1 MADQVARLAVRNWAL
16 WQLPNRAL
24 IGYILAVDLVAVGGV
39 ATALVLRPIPS
50 TNVAPFLLLTTCLL
64 VYTELSMPIERL
76 RRVARPFVDLNAVW
90 MFAAILLLHPVLSAV
105 VIAVSYSVQWVRLRP
120 TPLFRM
126 ISSASAT
133 IVASYAACA
142 FSLVV
147 GIEPFERMPRD
158 VVSFGLVVSCGLVY
172 LIVNS
177 IISTLLIYF
186 STLPGRI
193 TGAMAT
199 AGEYALEAAT
209 VGLGIMLAWAL
220 VDWPVV
226 LVLIVGITLVLHR
239 SVLIRQL
246 RDQARTDPKTGLL
259 NSASWSKDA
268 TGQLNRGHGAALL
281 MLDLDNF
288 KSINDRYGHL
298 IGDKHLKGV
307 ADVLR
312 AEVRV
317 TDMVGR
323 FGGEEFVI
331 LLPDTSQE
339 DAMAIAERIRRKVEG
354 FAVDGFGTVTVSV
367 GVAAHPD
374 HGTTLDEVVNAADVA
389 LLAAKT
395 AGRNRTLLFAA
406 PPVDGW

>member
-1 MADQVARLAVRNWAL
+1 MADQIARLAVRHWAL
-16 WQLPNRAL
+16 WQLPKRAL
-24 IGYILAVDLVAVGGV
+24 VAYVLAVELAAVAGV
-39 ATALVLRPIPS
+39 VAALVLIPIPS
-50 TNVAPFLLLTTCLL
+50 SNLAPFLLLTSCIL
-64 VYTELSMPIERL
+64 VYSELSMPIERL

-90 MFAAILLLHPVLSAV
+90 MFAGILLLHPALSAV
-105 VIAVSYSVQWVRLRP
+105 VIAVSYAVQWVRLRP
-120 TPLFRM
+120 VPPFRLFF
-126 ISSASAT
+126 SASAT
-133 IVASYAACA
+133 IAASYAACA
-142 FSLVV
+142 FSRVTDPV
-147 GIEPFERMPRD
+147 PFERMPRD
-158 VVSFGLVVSCGLVY
+158 VASFGLVVGAGLVF
-172 LIVNS
+172 LVVNS
-177 IISTLLIYF
+177 IITTTFHYF
-186 STLPGRI
+186 AAGHRRI
-193 TGAMAT
+193 TDALAT
-199 AGEYALEAAT
+199 GVEHALEAAT
-209 VGLGIMLAWAL
+209 VALGIMLAWAL
-220 VDWPVV
+220 VDWPIV
-226 LVLIVGITLVLHR
+226 LVLIIGITLVLHR

-268 TGQLNRGHGAALL
+268 AVQLERKQNSALL

-331 LLPDTSQE
+331 LLPETSQE
-339 DAMAIAERIRRKVEG
+339 DAIAIAERIRRKVEG

-374 HGTTLDEVVNAADVA
+374 HGTTLEEVVNAADVA
-389 LLAAKT
+389 MLAAKT

-406 PPVDGW
+406 PGA

>member
-1 MADQVARLAVRNWAL
+1 MLAVELLAATGIVAAL
-16 WQLPNRAL
+16 AL
-24 IGYILAVDLVAVGGV
+24 I
-39 ATALVLRPIPS
+39 PIPS
-50 TNVAPFLLLTTCLL
+50 ANLAPFLLLTSCIL
-64 VYTELSMPIERL
+64 VYSELSMPIERL

-90 MFAAILLLHPVLSAV
+90 MFAGILLLHPALSAV
-105 VIAVSYSVQWVRLRP
+105 VIAVSFTVQWIRLRP
-120 TPLFRM
+120 VPMFRLIFSM
-126 ISSASAT
+126 SAT

-142 FSLVV
+142 FSRVTDPV
-147 GIEPFERMPRD
+147 PFERMTRD
-158 VVSFGLVVSCGLVY
+158 AASFGLVVGAGLVF
-172 LIVNS
+172 LVVSAVITAVFH
-177 IISTLLIYF
+177 YF
-186 STLPGRI
+186 TAGHRRI
-193 TGAMAT
+193 AGSVAT
-199 AGEYALEAAT
+199 AGEQALEAAT
-209 VGLGIMLAWAL
+209 VALGILLAWAL
-220 VDWPVV
+220 VDWPIV
-226 LVLIVGITLVLHR
+226 LVLIIGITLVLHR

-259 NSASWSKDA
+259 NSATWAKDA
-268 TGQLNRGHGAALL
+268 AVQLERRATSALL

-288 KSINDRYGHL
+288 KSINDKYGHL

-312 AEVRV
+312 AEVRA

-331 LLPDTSQE
+331 LLPETSQE

-367 GVAAHPD
+367 GVAAHPE
-374 HGTTLDEVVNAADVA
+374 HGSTLDEVVNAADVA

-406 PPVDGW
+406 PGGPGW